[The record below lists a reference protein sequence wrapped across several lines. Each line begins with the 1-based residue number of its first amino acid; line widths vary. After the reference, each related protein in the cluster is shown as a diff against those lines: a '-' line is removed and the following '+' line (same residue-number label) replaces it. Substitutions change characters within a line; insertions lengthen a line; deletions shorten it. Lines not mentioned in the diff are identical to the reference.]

1 MRGQDATAVWVLA
14 SATGSTATLAL
25 ALLGAACS
33 DDSAHAGVYV
43 PRTFPVPG
51 CEQFD
56 SRPCNALLRHCQ
68 TRLYGLAACLRGEE
82 PGELPP
88 ISVISPE
95 DYGDAL
101 REYYAENPLEGP
113 GSFEHT
119 LALLGLSDEGSFS
132 IDERVARAE
141 ESVWGVYVDE
151 TREILLIDHGVG
163 FGEAEVDSVL
173 VHEFVHVL
181 QDRAVGVAPFYEAY
195 GRTWDSALAAGA
207 VIEGEADFVRYRY
220 LVAALGYDP
229 RRVDY
234 VDLHESTVE
243 ESWRALVESTD
254 ALAASQMFFAYAW
267 GSRYMNYVFEEGGFV
282 ALGARWTS
290 PPSTT
295 YEFIA
300 SQFGAVAPNFEPV
313 EFDAPEP
320 PEGVTADSGT
330 VLGAWGLLVLL
341 AKQGLTLQQATSR
354 ALDWRGD
361 GYFTYV
367 SETGAS
373 AAVWRIELADQRAAA
388 DLAERL
394 AGPTLRAETVG
405 TTLTL
410 GVADP
415 ELPMDWV
422 FEP

>member
-1 MRGQDATAVWVLA
+1 MLSRMRGHYA
-14 SATGSTATLAL
+14 TATLAL
-25 ALLGAACS
+25 LLLGAACS
-33 DDSAHAGVYV
+33 DDSDHAGAYV

-56 SRPCNALLRHCQ
+56 TRPCNALLRACQ

-82 PGELPP
+82 PGELPS

-101 REYYAENPLEGP
+101 REYYEENPIEGP

-132 IDERVARAE
+132 IDERIARAE
-141 ESVWGVYVDE
+141 ESVWGVYLDE
-151 TREILLIDHGVG
+151 TREILLVDHG
-163 FGEAEVDSVL
+163 FAFAEPEVDSIL
-173 VHEFVHVL
+173 VHEFVHAL
-181 QDRAVGVAPFYEAY
+181 QDRAVGVTPFYEAY

-234 VDLHESTVE
+234 AGLHESVVE

-254 ALAASQMFFAYAW
+254 ALAASQIFFTYAW
-267 GSRYMNYVFEEGGFV
+267 GSRYMNYVFEEGGFD
-282 ALGARWTS
+282 ALGARWTA

-300 SQFGAVAPNFEPV
+300 SQFGAAAPDFEPV
-313 EFDAPEP
+313 EFGAPEP
-320 PEGVTADSGT
+320 PQGITADTGT

-341 AKQGLTLQQATSR
+341 AKQGLDLQQATNG
-354 ALDWRGD
+354 ALGWRGD

-367 SETGAS
+367 DETGAA
-373 AAVWRIELADQRAAA
+373 AAVWRIELADERVAAELA
-388 DLAERL
+388 DLL
-394 AGPTLRAETVG
+394 AGRKLRAETVG

-415 ELPMDWV
+415 DLPIDWV
-422 FEP
+422 FAP

>member
-1 MRGQDATAVWVLA
+1 MRRG
-14 SATGSTATLAL
+14 GSIATLAL

-33 DDSAHAGVYV
+33 DDSDHAGVYV

-56 SRPCNALLRHCQ
+56 TRPCNALLRSCQ

-88 ISVISPE
+88 ISVISPKE
-95 DYGDAL
+95 YGDAL

-119 LALLGLSDEGSFS
+119 LALLGLSDDDSFS

-141 ESVWGVYVDE
+141 ASVWGVYLDE

-163 FGEAEVDSVL
+163 FGDAEVNAVL
-173 VHEFVHVL
+173 VHEFVHAL
-181 QDRAVGVAPFYEAY
+181 QNRAVGVTPFYEAH

-229 RRVDY
+229 RRIDY
-234 VDLHESTVE
+234 VGLHESGVE

-254 ALAASQMFFAYAW
+254 ALAASQMFFTYAW
-267 GSRYMNYVFEEGGFV
+267 GSRYMNYVFEAGGFA

-300 SQFGAVAPNFEPV
+300 SQFGAVAPDFEPV

-320 PEGVTADSGT
+320 PQGITADSGT

-361 GYFTYV
+361 GYVSYV
-367 SETGAS
+367 NENGAS
-373 AAVWRIELADQRAAA
+373 AAVWRIELADERAAEQ
-388 DLAERL
+388 LAELL
-394 AGPTLRAETVG
+394 AGRKLRTEADG
-405 TTLTL
+405 TTITL
-410 GVADP
+410 GVGDP
-415 ELPMDWV
+415 ALPIDWA
-422 FEP
+422 FDQ

>member
-1 MRGQDATAVWVLA
+1 MRAR
-14 SATGSTATLAL
+14 GSIATLAL

-33 DDSAHAGVYV
+33 DDSDHAGVYV

-56 SRPCNALLRHCQ
+56 SRPCNALLRGCQ

-88 ISVISPE
+88 ISGISPE

-101 REYYAENPLEGP
+101 REYYAENPLENP

-119 LALLGLSDEGSFS
+119 LALMGLSDEGSFS
-132 IDERVARAE
+132 IEERVARAE
-141 ESVWGVYVDE
+141 ESVWGVYLDE
-151 TREILLIDHGVG
+151 TREILLVDHGVG
-163 FGEAEVDSVL
+163 FTEPEVNSVL
-173 VHEFVHVL
+173 VHEFVHAL
-181 QDRAVGVAPFYEAY
+181 QDRAVGISPFYEAY
-195 GRTWDSALAAGA
+195 GLTWESALAAGA

-229 RRVDY
+229 RRIDY
-234 VDLHESTVE
+234 VDLHESGVE
-243 ESWRALVESTD
+243 QSFRALVESTD
-254 ALAASQMFFAYAW
+254 VLAASQMFFAYAW
-267 GSRYMNYVFEEGGFV
+267 GSRYMNHVFEAGGFE
-282 ALGARWTS
+282 ALGARWTA
-290 PPSTT
+290 PPTTT

-300 SQFGAVAPNFEPV
+300 SQFGAVAPAFEPV
-313 EFDAPEP
+313 QFDAPEP
-320 PEGVTADSGT
+320 PDGITADSGT

-341 AKQGLTLQQATSR
+341 AKQGLDLQPATSR

-361 GYFTYV
+361 GYFTYM
-367 SETGAS
+367 SENGAA

-415 ELPMDWV
+415 ALPIDWA
-422 FEP
+422 FDQ